1 MIQQHIQHLFGSTDR
16 GGGCIDDDGRRC
28 HSDPIT
34 IGCFRLC
41 EAPVQTLRRCARL
54 YLCATSGPGVMRSTA
69 QNGLRSCRGD
79 ASSSSSSCD
88 PSPHHLHGSHPSTT
102 GTTTTIEPP
111 QSWHHVQYPS
121 MSYCFGFTSA
131 PYYNAYQA
139 LPLVNNINNN
149 NNVSLADN
157 NNIDNKADH
166 SFRPKSGST
175 TFPPEQVF
183 ATHLD
188 FHRWETYVELRCFVD
203 YLLECNDRY
212 RSEERKRQSAA
223 TFHRPDEPP
232 TPNESSIAAPA
243 PSRRSSSST
252 SGKVTPP
259 TADTTTTTNAH
270 FDDMGLLTAPG
281 RKRLLEHFVTPPSQL
296 VLLYDDMERVVSDSS
311 TTTKLV
317 GAYEQVLGVLGI
329 IVIRIL
335 TFHDP
340 QHCRNQTSP
349 GVISLQERPWLRHM
363 SWLAGL
369 ALIVFDIM
377 YVPFNY

>member
-1 MIQQHIQHLFGSTDR
+1 M
-16 GGGCIDDDGRRC
+16 
-28 HSDPIT
+28 
-34 IGCFRLC
+34 
-41 EAPVQTLRRCARL
+41 
-54 YLCATSGPGVMRSTA
+54 
-69 QNGLRSCRGD
+69 
-79 ASSSSSSCD
+79 
-88 PSPHHLHGSHPSTT
+88 
-102 GTTTTIEPP
+102 
-111 QSWHHVQYPS
+111 
-121 MSYCFGFTSA
+121 
-131 PYYNAYQA
+131 
-139 LPLVNNINNN
+139 
-149 NNVSLADN
+149 
-157 NNIDNKADH
+157 
-166 SFRPKSGST
+166 
-175 TFPPEQVF
+175 
-183 ATHLD
+183 
-188 FHRWETYVELRCFVD
+188 D

-223 TFHRPDEPP
+223 TFHRHDEPP

-243 PSRRSSSST
+243 PSRRSSSSST

-259 TADTTTTTNAH
+259 TADTTTTTTNAH

-296 VLLYDDMERVVSDSS
+296 VLLYDDMERAVSDSS

-317 GAYEQVLGVLGI
+317 GAYEQVLGVIGI